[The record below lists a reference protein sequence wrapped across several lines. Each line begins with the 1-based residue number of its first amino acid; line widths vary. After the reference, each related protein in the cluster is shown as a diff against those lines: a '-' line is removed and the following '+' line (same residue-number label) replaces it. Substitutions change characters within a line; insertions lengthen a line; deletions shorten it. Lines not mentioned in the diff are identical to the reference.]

1 MSSMGDGWK
10 SLRTSYTPGWVEMF
24 ESEAAQGDGF
34 VIGWEEEMIAAV
46 VVGKWEPRGV
56 GGISKRSGKP
66 GFGFPHSVFST
77 TFFAFGIFPLQCA
90 GYDCRPLLRF
100 GA

>member
-1 MSSMGDGWK
+1 
-10 SLRTSYTPGWVEMF
+10 MF
-24 ESEAAQGDGF
+24 ESEAAWGDGKI
-34 VIGWEEEMIAAV
+34 VRLEGEMSAVV
-46 VVGKWEPRGV
+46 VVGKWESRGV

-66 GFGFPHSVFST
+66 GFGFPPSVFST
-77 TFFAFGIFPLQCA
+77 TFFAFEIFHLKCA